1 MPAVLKT
8 PYRSV
13 IVPVP
18 FVSDQNSPASGE
30 QRFTILLNFGNL
42 LDPETCSAVV
52 LEFAIGFQ
60 SNAKFYNFLNDTS
73 YFFVNGPFPGSMAVR
88 LALFPP
94 GISFPPGR
102 LDASTILNAYIA
114 NNAYNRVYPLVIS
127 FGWGYV
133 SGSNLGMDTVD
144 VFGLWNKL
152 KITDNDFSNPKQPF
166 IVALAE
172 FIVYPA
178 TI

>member
-18 FVSDQNSPASGE
+18 FVEDSGE
-30 QRFTILLNFGNL
+30 QRFTILLNFEGL
-42 LDPETCSAVV
+42 LEPETCSAIV

-60 SNAKFYNFLNDTS
+60 SNAKFYNFLNDKS

-94 GISFPPGR
+94 GISYPAGGM
-102 LDASTILNAYIA
+102 DASNILNYYRIY
-114 NNAYNRVYPLVIS
+114 NAYNRVNPLTIS
-127 FGWGYV
+127 FGWGYI
-133 SGSNLGMDTVD
+133 SGSSIGMDIVD
-144 VFGLWNKL
+144 VYGLWNKL

-172 FIVYPA
+172 FIVYPI